1 MVHHFWEDHGGPNS
15 CSLCCLRTIFLA
27 ALSQSVWE
35 SSNVPRS
42 IPIYQ
47 MCHCFWVVKLVY
59 RNKQFAPERWPTPQK
74 ESSSSNIPFQVRT
87 VGFRAGIYVCQ
98 QAWNMDIAS
107 FFCKLKQGSVQHI
120 LLGRIVNR
128 RRFDPLR
135 LEKKGQR
142 QTCVFFQH
150 FKRMMAHTFQVC
162 FGQQEFSAVRIHL
175 VGWSVYHQHEDH
187 HWSPRLLSPFG
198 RLMPL

>member
-1 MVHHFWEDHGGPNS
+1 
-15 CSLCCLRTIFLA
+15 
-27 ALSQSVWE
+27 
-35 SSNVPRS
+35 
-42 IPIYQ
+42 
-47 MCHCFWVVKLVY
+47 
-59 RNKQFAPERWPTPQK
+59 
-74 ESSSSNIPFQVRT
+74 
-87 VGFRAGIYVCQ
+87 
-98 QAWNMDIAS
+98 MDIAS

-150 FKRMMAHTFQVC
+150 FQKNDGPRFKFALANK
-162 FGQQEFSAVRIHL
+162 EFSAVRIHL

-187 HWSPRLLSPFG
+187 H
-198 RLMPL
+198 